1 MAAVRKGLKKRV
13 FNRETI
19 TSFLF
24 IVPAVVIFSIFY
36 IYPFFYTFKL
46 SLNEWNGIDLHQ
58 QFVGLDNFI
67 ELMRDRDWWASMWHA
82 WYITM
87 IALTFQNLFAFAL
100 AFACDR
106 DLKMKNFYR
115 VVFFIPPILS
125 EVVVGLIWTWILYA
139 GKQGGEYIGL
149 LNYTLSKIG
158 LSHLAHN
165 WLSDPKTAL
174 TCIAIVHSWKG
185 FGWGFIMFL
194 AGLQTID
201 RQLYEAA
208 RVDGANMWGILKN
221 VTLPM
226 MMPVIV
232 VVVILTILGSMQAFV
247 LIMSMMGNEL
257 AGATSVPVTQIL
269 NSMMATK
276 RFGYACAQG
285 IVFGA
290 ILIFISLIFKK
301 VSDRFKQV

>member
-1 MAAVRKGLKKRV
+1 MVGGNEVIKKKI
-13 FNRETI
+13 FNRDII
-19 TSFLF
+19 TNYFF
-24 IVPAVVIFSIFY
+24 IIPAVVIFSIFY

-67 ELMRDRDWWASMWHA
+67 ELMRDKDWWASMWHA

-87 IALTFQNLFAFAL
+87 IALTFQNLFAFIL

-158 LSHLAHN
+158 FSHLAHN

-226 MMPVIV
+226 MIPVIA

-285 IVFGA
+285 ITFGV
-290 ILIFISLIFKK
+290 ILIFISVIFKK
-301 VSDRFKQV
+301 VSDRFKEV